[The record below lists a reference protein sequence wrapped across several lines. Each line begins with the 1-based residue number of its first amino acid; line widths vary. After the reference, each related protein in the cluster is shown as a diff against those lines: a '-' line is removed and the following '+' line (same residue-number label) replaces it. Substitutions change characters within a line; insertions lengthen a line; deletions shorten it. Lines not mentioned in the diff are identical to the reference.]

1 MGAVCH
7 VYASRYRD
15 VAHEHVREHIAE
27 HIAREQCEGG
37 CFKRKVFEL
46 TLCLYKE
53 VLCHVASGET
63 RKRARQ
69 ETRGADLRWQEE
81 IVPYQT
87 METFW
92 PSPVLLSQTQRVGKV
107 TAVTVFQGMGSLTR
121 RALVAL
127 PAASAAG

>member
-69 ETRGADLRWQEE
+69 ETRGADLRW
-81 IVPYQT
+81 Y
-87 METFW
+87 W
-92 PSPVLLSQTQRVGKV
+92 RAADLRV
-107 TAVTVFQGMGSLTR
+107 R
-121 RALVAL
+121 RAGGRSGILALVL
-127 PAASAAG
+127 FGWINVGLLLLESLVFLTLTV

>member
-69 ETRGADLRWQEE
+69 ETRGADLRCQLERNGVTTPSRMLE
-81 IVPYQT
+81 HPRSIQT
-87 METFW
+87 LRPEHC
-92 PSPVLLSQTQRVGKV
+92 S
-107 TAVTVFQGMGSLTR
+107 GSEQC
-121 RALVAL
+121 
-127 PAASAAG
+127 